1 MNTSRQLVIDTL
13 TFSSPPRVPR
23 QLWLTP
29 WARINHPA
37 QVSRL
42 QADFPDDLVF
52 CPPLYRSVPA
62 AVLDSYA
69 GDGVAYRPG
78 TFVDEWGSTFTGIEP
93 GLMGNV
99 LSPLLPDWSSV
110 GMMNI
115 PREYLSV
122 DVDQVDAFCRSTD
135 RFVIAGLTPGAL
147 PRPFERLQALRGP
160 VDLLADLVS
169 PPPEMLALLAGIHR
183 FYVDLLEAW
192 ALTAVDAIWFMDDWG
207 SEQGMLVNPALWRSL
222 FRPLYK
228 DYIDVAHRYGKFAFM
243 HSDGNILAILP
254 DLVDLGLDAINSQVF
269 TMGLDNLA
277 PFRGRITFWGELDR
291 LHILPAADP
300 VDIPA
305 YVRRMRESLYHDG
318 GLIAQCEFGPGV
330 NPDNIRAYFD
340 AW

>member
-1 MNTSRQLVIDTL
+1 MIPRELVIDTL
-13 TFSSPPRVPR
+13 IFSSPPRVPR

-37 QVSRL
+37 EVSRL

-52 CPPLYRSVPA
+52 CPPFYRSLPA
-62 AVLDSYA
+62 AVLDSYTPGGA
-69 GDGVAYRPG
+69 AYRTG
-78 TFVDEWGSTFTGIEP
+78 SFVDEWGSAFTGIEP
-93 GLMGNV
+93 GLMGDV

-110 GMMNI
+110 GMVNI

-122 DVDQVDAFCRSTD
+122 DLDRVDAFCRSTD

-160 VDLLADLVS
+160 VDLLADLAA
-169 PPPEMLALLAGIHR
+169 PPPEMLALLGEIHR

-192 ALTAVDAIWFMDDWG
+192 AMTAVDAIWFMDDWG

-222 FRPLYK
+222 FKPLYK
-228 DYIDVAHRYGKFAFM
+228 DYIDLAHRHGKYAFM

-254 DLVDLGLDAINSQVF
+254 DLLDLGLDAINCQVF
-269 TMGLDNLA
+269 SMGLDNLA

-291 LHILPAADP
+291 LHILPHADP
-300 VDIPA
+300 AEVPLH
-305 YVRRMRESLYHDG
+305 VRRMRESLYHAG
-318 GLIAQCEFGPGV
+318 GLIAQCEFGPGAS
-330 NPDNIRAYFD
+330 PDNIRAYFD